1 MARVPHGLTESKLR
15 EIDERTCVVA
25 AAGLDGNGCSCGAN
39 FYPVVSRVAVVAS
52 GHVGQGVL
60 VAGPFRDLGI
70 KPFPGRASGGG
81 VDVAAGGPRAIDK
94 AGKTSRGKGPPPRPR
109 VDRDVVL

>member
-1 MARVPHGLTESKLR
+1 MTRVPHGLTESKLR

-25 AAGLDGNGCSCGAN
+25 PAGLDGNGSSCGAN

-60 VAGPFRDLGI
+60 VAGLFRGFGIEPFH
-70 KPFPGRASGGG
+70 GRGSGGG
-81 VDVAAGGPRAIDK
+81 VDVAAGGPRVNDK
-94 AGKTSRGKGPPPRPR
+94 GGKNCPGKGSAPPPGGGGEGG
-109 VDRDVVL
+109 